1 MRTRW
6 HCTLSDAVNSV
17 RMERERADWVM
28 PAVPFLVP
36 DGSSGGLARTRR
48 GGHQRTSLRIR
59 TGALPALLTARPD
72 RASVAGLSGA
82 PPARALAAPPP
93 RRRRRVFAHLPPRI
107 NARPSSIPFSG

>member
-36 DGSSGGLARTRR
+36 DDSVRDLPEHAESGTSCTSYAHSSGPK
-48 GGHQRTSLRIR
+48 
-59 TGALPALLTARPD
+59 PALLIGRPD
-72 RASVAGLSGA
+72 LAPAAGLTGS
-82 PPARALAAPPP
+82 PP
-93 RRRRRVFAHLPPRI
+93 RPRFRSILYRRRRVFAHLPPRI
-107 NARPSSIPFSG
+107 NARPSSIPSSG